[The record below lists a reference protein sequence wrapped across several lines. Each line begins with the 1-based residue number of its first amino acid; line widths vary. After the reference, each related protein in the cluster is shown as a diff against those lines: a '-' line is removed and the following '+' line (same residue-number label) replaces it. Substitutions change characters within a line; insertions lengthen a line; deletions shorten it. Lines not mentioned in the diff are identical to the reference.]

1 MGEGRCS
8 ASVILMLLC
17 LSVFHSIMICA
28 DTHIVGDNKGWSFG
42 VQNWT
47 AGKTFKA
54 GDILVFKYTPVIHN
68 VVVVDES
75 HYNSCSAFGGS
86 HYYFSGSTNITLA
99 KGANY
104 FICGTPGHCTLGM
117 KIAVN
122 AN

>member
-1 MGEGRCS
+1 
-8 ASVILMLLC
+8 
-17 LSVFHSIMICA
+17 MIRA
-28 DTHIVGDNKGWSFG
+28 DTYIVGDNKGWSFG

-54 GDILVFKYTPVIHN
+54 GDVLVFKYTRVIHN

-86 HYYFSGSTNITLA
+86 HYYFSGSTNITLT

-104 FICGTPGHCTLGM
+104 FICGTPGHCLLGM